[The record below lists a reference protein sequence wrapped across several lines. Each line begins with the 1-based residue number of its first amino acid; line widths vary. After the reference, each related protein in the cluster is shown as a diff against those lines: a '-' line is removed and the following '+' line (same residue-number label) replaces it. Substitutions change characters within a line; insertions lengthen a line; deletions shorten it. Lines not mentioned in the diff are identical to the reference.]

1 MYLSKKATNKDQS
14 LKMKLLLSADDK
26 ASLDTEL
33 IWKSSGFFGDEKG
46 EFTLNKV
53 NFPGNTLIYAKQGLI
68 STLQGGDHAIYL
80 DYVILGQLICV
91 KNLPDDF
98 DNYECKEDEVKLY
111 VPIYNFETG
120 EFSGLQK
127 WLAYIIERGDEDK
140 TFLSYG
146 YDEDNS
152 NVLYST
158 YKQILP
164 NIFQG
169 TPFKKQRNVVE

>member
-1 MYLSKKATNKDQS
+1 M
-14 LKMKLLLSADDK
+14 
-26 ASLDTEL
+26 
-33 IWKSSGFFGDEKG
+33 
-46 EFTLNKV
+46 
-53 NFPGNTLIYAKQGLI
+53 
-68 STLQGGDHAIYL
+68 
-80 DYVILGQLICV
+80 
-91 KNLPDDF
+91 
-98 DNYECKEDEVKLY
+98 
-111 VPIYNFETG
+111 PIYNFETG

-169 TPFKKQRNVVE
+169 TPFKKQRNVVEWTISSRLLKDVLLSALNNGQKTEDQSVL